1 MGVNKGDTLTLIELQ
16 TAHPYG
22 EYSERNGCY
31 YTLDYDQELGYFR
44 QLTDGTFESDWNW
57 VDFDTLPEDDV
68 EYILDLAKKV
78 SLRM

>member
-1 MGVNKGDTLTLIELQ
+1 MTLTELQ

-44 QLTDGTFESDWNW
+44 QLADGSFETDWNW
-57 VDFDTLPEDDV
+57 CDFDTMSEDDV
-68 EYILDLAKKV
+68 EYVLDLAKAV
-78 SLRM
+78 DRRM

>member
-1 MGVNKGDTLTLIELQ
+1 MTLTELQ

-44 QLTDGTFESDWNW
+44 QLADGTFETDWNW
-57 VDFDTLPEDDV
+57 CDFDTMSEDDV
-68 EYILDLAKKV
+68 EYVLDLAKAV
-78 SLRM
+78 DRRM

>member
-1 MGVNKGDTLTLIELQ
+1 MTLTELQ

-44 QLTDGTFESDWNW
+44 QLSDGSFETDWNW
-57 VDFDTLPEDDV
+57 CDFDTMSEKDV
-68 EYILDLAKKV
+68 EYILDLAKTV